1 MAKAQD
7 DLINLIVQSD
17 MTALAAALDQG
28 ADANTADRW
37 GVTALGHAAARGKL
51 AAVGLLLDHDADPN
65 KTGGAG
71 NSALMA
77 AAARGHLE
85 VVKALLARGADPRH
99 GNKWDLKAADWAQW
113 PANSA
118 EVLALLHARTG

>member
-1 MAKAQD
+1 MAKTQD
-7 DLINLIVQSD
+7 DPIQAIVQGD
-17 MTALAAALDQG
+17 MPALAAALDRG

-37 GVTALGHAAARGKL
+37 GVTALSHAAARGNL

-65 KTGGAG
+65 KTSGAG
-71 NSALMA
+71 NSALMV

-85 VVKALLARGADPRH
+85 VVKALLDRGADPRP
-99 GNKWDLKAADWAQW
+99 GNKWGLKAADWAQW

-118 EVLALLHARTG
+118 DVRALLHARNT

>member
-1 MAKAQD
+1 
-7 DLINLIVQSD
+7 

-28 ADANTADRW
+28 VDANTADRW
-37 GVTALGHAAARGKL
+37 DVTALSHAAARGNL

-65 KTGGAG
+65 KTSGSG

-85 VVKALLARGADPRH
+85 VVKVLLDRGADPRH
-99 GNKWDLKAADWAQW
+99 GNKWDFKAADWAQW

-118 EVLALLHARTG
+118 EVLALLHAQNA

>member
-7 DLINLIVQSD
+7 DLIKFIAQGD

-28 ADANTADRW
+28 GDANTADRW
-37 GVTALGHAAARGKL
+37 GVSALSHAAARGNL
-51 AAVGLLLDHDADPN
+51 TAIGLLLDHDADPN
-65 KTGGAG
+65 KTSGAG

-77 AAARGHLE
+77 AAARGHLD
-85 VVKALLARGADPRH
+85 VVKALLERGADPRH
-99 GNKWDLKAADWAQW
+99 GNKWHLTAADWALW

-118 EVLALLHARTG
+118 EVLALLHARGA

>member
-1 MAKAQD
+1 MAEAQD
-7 DLINLIVQSD
+7 DLTALIVQGD
-17 MTALAAALDQG
+17 VVALAAALDQG

-37 GVTALGHAAARGKL
+37 GVTALGHAAARGNL
-51 AAVGLLLDHDADPN
+51 AAVGHLLDHDADPN
-65 KTGGAG
+65 KTSDSG

-85 VVKALLARGADPRH
+85 VVRLLLDRGADPRH
-99 GNKWDLKAADWAQW
+99 GNKWDFKAADWAQW

-118 EVLALLHARTG
+118 EVLALLHAQKA